1 MKNLWVV
8 IPVKGFDKSKLR
20 LAPLLKAQ
28 EREQLSKAM
37 FLDLLKALK
46 AADGIHTILVVSSHG
61 DVIELANH
69 CGVSVLNEG
78 ADCAGLND
86 AVRLG
91 LTFAESKGAEQ
102 VLICHADLPL
112 FESAHISQIVAA
124 HPLHDVTIIPDKHR
138 MGTNVMMLNVPSQMQ
153 IFYGENSFNLH
164 KAFCTEKNLA
174 LKVLDIEALALD
186 VDQPEDVNVLVSYL
200 SANQQSATYQS
211 LNQFSCLNA
220 LFTESVS

>member
-69 CGVSVLNEG
+69 CGVSVLN
-78 ADCAGLND
+78 
-86 AVRLG
+86 
-91 LTFAESKGAEQ
+91 
-102 VLICHADLPL
+102 
-112 FESAHISQIVAA
+112 
-124 HPLHDVTIIPDKHR
+124 
-138 MGTNVMMLNVPSQMQ
+138 
-153 IFYGENSFNLH
+153 
-164 KAFCTEKNLA
+164 
-174 LKVLDIEALALD
+174 
-186 VDQPEDVNVLVSYL
+186 
-200 SANQQSATYQS
+200 
-211 LNQFSCLNA
+211 
-220 LFTESVS
+220 